1 MTGTSA
7 TATAFSSS
15 GITDALVNDMYLNT
29 STGYT
34 YRCTVAG
41 NASTAKWVYAGS
53 IKGATGAKGDP
64 GTAGATGAPG
74 TRGSPG
80 TAMTGTSA
88 TATVFSSS
96 GITDALVND
105 MYLNTSTGYTYRC
118 TVAGNAS
125 TAKWVYAGSIKGAT
139 GATGATGPQGTAGAK
154 GDKGDK
160 GDTGAKGDP
169 GTSMIIDSS
178 GNVSTVTNPTAAQLE
193 TTRQQLATI
202 KSNAATAAS
211 NASAA
216 LTAANS
222 KVTLSEARTNMFG
235 IGTVGYTVEVWN
247 LNETART
254 GRYALVPG
262 VKNKQGQYV
271 GFLLDYLTPDNVDV
285 DKVASLKKEYLIR
298 ISVSS
303 MKLGTSLNSG
313 RVSNMDYSINDYK
326 KGTTQAA
333 ALLAELLKQA
343 AKGSSVSHDN
353 ISIEVHETS
362 SGNTYMMRHTYT
374 DSDDCIYFRPTELT
388 LWSVSGT
395 RIVSPYIYL
404 DGTGSELWISGGNS

>member
-1 MTGTSA
+1 
-7 TATAFSSS
+7 
-15 GITDALVNDMYLNT
+15 
-29 STGYT
+29 
-34 YRCTVAG
+34 
-41 NASTAKWVYAGS
+41 
-53 IKGATGAKGDP
+53 
-64 GTAGATGAPG
+64 
-74 TRGSPG
+74 
-80 TAMTGTSA
+80 
-88 TATVFSSS
+88 
-96 GITDALVND
+96 

-160 GDTGAKGDP
+160 GDTGAKGATGAQGPQGIQGPKGDTGATGAKGATGAQGPKGDP

-202 KSNAATAAS
+202 KTNAATAAS

-222 KVTLSEARTNMFG
+222 KASVADVRSSMFVSSSSGYSFEGFDYKITYRGERASSGTLASIPCVQLTPKVLSGNNRLFAKM
-235 IGTVGYTVEVWN
+235 
-247 LNETART
+247 
-254 GRYALVPG
+254 
-262 VKNKQGQYV
+262 
-271 GFLLDYLTPDNVDV
+271 DYLTPDDVDV
-285 DKVASLKKEYLIR
+285 GKVASLKKEYLIR

-313 RVSNMDYSINDYK
+313 KFSNLDYSINDYK
-326 KGTTQAA
+326 KGTTWAEV
-333 ALLAELLKQA
+333 LLVELLKQA

-374 DSDDCIYFRPTELT
+374 DSDDCIFFRPTELT

>member
-1 MTGTSA
+1 GDKGDTGA
-7 TATAFSSS
+7 
-15 GITDALVNDMYLNT
+15 
-29 STGYT
+29 
-34 YRCTVAG
+34 
-41 NASTAKWVYAGS
+41 
-53 IKGATGAKGDP
+53 KGATGA
-64 GTAGATGAPG
+64 AGATGATG
-74 TRGSPG
+74 TRGSRWNQG

-88 TATVFSSS
+88 TATVFSGS
-96 GITDALVND
+96 GISDALVND

-139 GATGATGPQGTAGAK
+139 GATGPQGNPGA
-154 GDKGDK
+154 KGDK
-160 GDTGAKGDP
+160 GDTGAKGATGAQGPKGDP

-193 TTRQQLATI
+193 TTRQQLATM

-222 KVTLSEARTNMFG
+222 KVTLSEVRTNMFSV
-235 IGTVGYTVEVWN
+235 GTVGYTVESWN
-247 LNETART
+247 LNETDRT
-254 GRYALVPG
+254 GRYTLVPG

-271 GFLLDYLTPDNVDV
+271 GFLLDYLTPDDVDV
-285 DKVASLKKEYLIR
+285 DKVASLKKKYLIR
-298 ISVSS
+298 LSVSS

-313 RVSNMDYSINDYK
+313 KISNMEYSINDYK

-374 DSDDCIYFRPTELT
+374 DSDDCIFFRPTELT

-395 RIVSPYIYL
+395 RVASPCIYL
-404 DGTGSELWISGGNS
+404 DGTGSELWISGSNS